1 MKAIY
6 ILFIALLL
14 LIPLSFHNSQ
24 ASLLSGSSLINEK
37 INIHIEIYALNL
49 TLPEVWGIYGYYNYS
64 LNGKNYSIQI
74 SNLTDNYYINLNIS
88 YEISISLNSTLYYNI
103 SLFAYKLQDYIALN
117 HINYKGKINVLTTQ
131 SEYNITL
138 NASAFQFENINNFYY
153 FWNTYSYKIIGT
165 IIIIVLFLFFISRLR
180 RMR

>member
-24 ASLLSGSSLINEK
+24 ASLLSGSSLNERINT
-37 INIHIEIYALNL
+37 HIQIYALNL
-49 TLPEVWGIYGYYNYS
+49 SLPQVWGIYGYYNYS
-64 LNGKNYSIQI
+64 INNKNYSISI

-88 YEISISLNSTLYYNI
+88 YEISLSINTTLYYNI
-103 SLFAYKLQDYIALN
+103 SLYAYKLQDYIALN
-117 HINYKGKINVLTTQ
+117 HLNFKGKLNLTTTQ
-131 SEYNITL
+131 LEYNLTL
-138 NASAFQFENINNFYY
+138 NDSAIQFENVNNFYF
-153 FWNTYSYKIIGT
+153 FWNQYGYKIIGT
-165 IIIIVLFLFFISRLR
+165 IIIIGLFLFFISRLR

>member
-6 ILFIALLL
+6 VLFIVLLF
-14 LIPLSFHNSQ
+14 LIPFSFNNSQ

-37 INIHIEIYALNL
+37 INTHIQIYVLNL
-49 TLPEVWGIYGYYNYS
+49 TLPNAWGVYGYYNYS
-64 LNGKNYSIQI
+64 INNKNYSIKI
-74 SNLTDNYYINLNIS
+74 SNITDNYYLDLNIS

-117 HINYKGKINVLTTQ
+117 HINYKGKLNISITQ
-131 SEYNITL
+131 KEYNITL
-138 NASAFQFENINNFYY
+138 NASAIQFENVNNFYY
-153 FWNTYSYKIIGT
+153 FWSEYGYKIIGS
-165 IIIIVLFLFFISRLR
+165 IIIIGLFLFFISRLR